1 MMNLSKK
8 DTPLFGSGVAPS
20 CEYCEHNL
28 SPGGPP
34 ACRLGLLPEDGID
47 EAAFDA
53 AFDQSY
59 DRGTLYSRNSA
70 EENSGKAKKEKPK
83 SKFQQKAEQRA
94 KDKAREKAK
103 RQRKRMVVNGP
114 CRSFKYD
121 PFLRKPN
128 APPSLPEFDPNEFKL

>member
-1 MMNLSKK
+1 MSKK
-8 DTPLFGSGVAPS
+8 DTPLFGSGITPS

-34 ACRLGLLPEDGID
+34 ACRLGLLPEGGGD
-47 EAAFDA
+47 EAAFEA

-70 EENSGKAKKEKPK
+70 QESGGKKEKPK
-83 SKFQQKAEQRA
+83 SRFREKAEQRA

-103 RQRKRMVVNGP
+103 RQRKRMIVSGP
-114 CRSFKYD
+114 CKSFKYD
-121 PFLRKPN
+121 PFLRRPH
-128 APPSLPEFDPNEFKL
+128 APPALPEYDPEEFKL